1 MIQTSTAS
9 RSAAIAPLN
18 IAPLENGDRLTRV
31 EFERRYAAMPAG
43 TKAQLIEGIVYMA
56 SALRFRS
63 HGKPHSHL
71 NGWLFTYQSATPH
84 IEIADAITVRLDAD
98 NEPQPDI
105 ALFISPEAGGQ
116 TRLSDDD
123 YVEGAPE
130 LLAEISAST
139 VSIDLGAKK
148 TAYQRNGVQEYIVWR
163 VLDKAIDWFYLSSDD
178 SGSDDSGNRQYV
190 DLPPDADGILRS
202 RQFPGLWLDPAALLR
217 DDMPQVLAV
226 LQSGVATAE
235 HQAFMTRLQTVRDG
249 GLG

>member
-1 MIQTSTAS
+1 MVQTSPL
-9 RSAAIAPLN
+9 RKSATFA
-18 IAPLENGDRLTRV
+18 IAPLENGDRLTRS
-31 EFERRYAAMPAG
+31 EFERRYAAMPEG
-43 TKAQLIEGIVYMA
+43 CNAQLIEGIVYMA

-71 NGWLFTYQSATPH
+71 NAWLATYQIFTSGV
-84 IEIADAITVRLDAD
+84 EIADAPTIRLDDD

-116 TRLSDDD
+116 TSLSDDD

-163 VLDKAIDWFYLSSDD
+163 VLDGRVDWFGLEN
-178 SGSDDSGNRQYV
+178 GQYV
-190 DLPPDADGILRS
+190 DLQPDEDGITRS
-202 RQFPGLWLDPAALLR
+202 RRFPGLWLDRQALL
-217 DDMPQVLAV
+217 DGDMPKVLAV
-226 LQSGVATAE
+226 LQSGLDSTE
-235 HQAFMTRLQTVRDG
+235 HQTFVDRLES
-249 GLG
+249 LLK